1 MSEATKRGEGTP
13 EDANCVPTGGS
24 AAATP
29 QARGG
34 DITVEQ
40 VQALITR
47 GPFHQWL
54 GLEVLSVGD
63 GEIEIKAAWRDEWV
77 VNPDRKYTHGGILA
91 ALVDLTADWAL
102 VSRTGRGVP
111 TIDMRIDYHRA
122 AMPGD
127 LVARGRLVKW
137 GSQFSVAE
145 AQVFDKDGAL
155 VASGRGVYFTA
166 PPKA

>member
-1 MSEATKRGEGTP
+1 MSEA
-13 EDANCVPTGGS
+13 S
-24 AAATP
+24 LS
-29 QARGG
+29 
-34 DITVEQ
+34 VEQ

-47 GPFHQWL
+47 APFHQWL

-63 GEIEIKAAWRDEWV
+63 GEIEIRATWRDEWV

-127 LVARGRLVKW
+127 LVARGKLVKW
-137 GSQFSVAE
+137 GSQYSVAE
-145 AQVFDKDGAL
+145 AQVFDKDKAL
-155 VASGRGVYFTA
+155 IASGRGVYFTA